1 MPFQLRMYRVRPSE
15 MDEWIQ
21 EWREHV
27 LPLRRAQGFSVIG
40 PWVRRE
46 EDLFVWLVGHPELEA
61 ANAAYYASPERRSLD
76 PNPARHLAETN
87 SWIVAPLDEGR
98 NVDDDAEG
106 DQGEPEQQRRLE
118 A

>member
-1 MPFQLRMYRVRPSE
+1 MRLQPRMYRVRPSE

-27 LPLRRAQGFSVIG
+27 LPLRRHRTV
-40 PWVRRE
+40 
-46 EDLFVWLVGHPELEA
+46 
-61 ANAAYYASPERRSLD
+61 
-76 PNPARHLAETN
+76 ARHLAETN